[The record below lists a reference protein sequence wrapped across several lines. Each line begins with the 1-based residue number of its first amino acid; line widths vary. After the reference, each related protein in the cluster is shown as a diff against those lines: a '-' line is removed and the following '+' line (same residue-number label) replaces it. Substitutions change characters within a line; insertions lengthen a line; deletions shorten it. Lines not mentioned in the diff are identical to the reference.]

1 MRGRS
6 GGLPGGNGFS
16 MLKLNG
22 RLEVNQVRCLEDA
35 PEEQLLQRLGGSSGR
50 KKGLCDCTI
59 PQRMEGTGQV

>member
-35 PEEQLLQRLGGSSGR
+35 PDRGTAPAKAWRFEWQ
-50 KKGLCDCTI
+50 KKR
-59 PQRMEGTGQV
+59 PV